1 MQITKSN
8 QVLQESDSNLAAEI
22 TFLKEQ
28 VAAFWQNSSDDK
40 HILHHLKILH
50 HASPQKTDPKHLNLR
65 RRKQFL
71 HLISSLQI
79 FLQRTDF
86 YPFKT
91 Q

>member
-1 MQITKSN
+1 MQITMSN
-8 QVLQESDSNLAAEI
+8 QVLQELGSKLAAEI

-28 VAAFWQNSSDDK
+28 VAAFWQNSTDDK
-40 HILHHLKILH
+40 HILHHLKILL
-50 HASPQKTDPKHLNLR
+50 HASQKKTDPKHLNLR
-65 RRKQFL
+65 RRKQL
-71 HLISSLQI
+71 LQLIWSLPI